1 MVAFTLSLVVALN
14 TNIQGFAVGL
24 LVGVVL
30 EACTVVPS
38 TIFGRYSRTCV
49 CTLRGYTHHKCT
61 PGHANARVE
70 GVVTFTAAVKSL
82 FANTLLGWR

>member
-1 MVAFTLSLVVALN
+1 M
-14 TNIQGFAVGL
+14 AVGL

-30 EACTVVPS
+30 EACRVVPS
-38 TIFGRYSRTCV
+38 TIFDTVAHAFVRSAHTRTISA
-49 CTLRGYTHHKCT
+49 

-82 FANTLLGWR
+82 FANILLGRR